1 VVRHNERLS
10 AGDMVLWGSLGLA
23 TGLVAGVALGG
34 WVGDVNRPRIERAAR
49 RLREPAPDRPTSQA
63 DMARQA
69 RAALGAEATLGALS
83 LDASAVARGVVELR
97 GWVPSRA
104 ARALAAR
111 TVRAVPGVESVINS
125 ILVRGEDDRTSGAG
139 AATERPA

>member
-1 VVRHNERLS
+1 MRQQQRLS
-10 AGDMVLWGSLGLA
+10 AGEVLLWGSLGLT

-34 WVGDVNRPRIERAAR
+34 WVGDVNRPRIRRAAQ
-49 RLREPAPDRPTSQA
+49 RLRETAPARPASPA
-63 DMARQA
+63 EVARLA
-69 RAALGAEATLGALS
+69 RAALGAEVTLGALS

-125 ILVRGEDDRTSGAG
+125 ILVRGEDDRPRDGQP
-139 AATERPA
+139 AAERPA

>member
-1 VVRHNERLS
+1 MRHQERLS
-10 AGDMVLWGSLGLA
+10 AGEVLLWGSLGIA

-49 RLREPAPDRPTSQA
+49 RLREAAPTRPASPA
-63 DMARQA
+63 DVARQA
-69 RAALGAEATLGALS
+69 RAALGAEATLGTLS
-83 LDASAVARGVVELR
+83 LDAAAVARGVVELR

-125 ILVRGEDDRTSGAG
+125 ILVRGEDDRPGRADP
-139 AATERPA
+139 AAERPA